1 MRLYAPART
10 RGRAQARTEANGAG
24 VACWWP
30 MRSDA
35 VETVCWDDTLSAFV
49 LESPDDPHDEGEP
62 VPNENIVPAVSV
74 EELGVDLYP
83 IGAYR

>member
-1 MRLYAPART
+1 
-10 RGRAQARTEANGAG
+10 
-24 VACWWP
+24 

-35 VETVCWDDTLSAFV
+35 VETVRWDDTLSAFV
-49 LESPDDPHDEGEP
+49 LESLDDPHEEGEP

-74 EELGVDLYP
+74 EELGIDLYP

>member
-49 LESPDDPHDEGEP
+49 LESSDDPHDEGEP

-74 EELGVDLYP
+74 EELEVDLYP
-83 IGAYR
+83 IRAYR